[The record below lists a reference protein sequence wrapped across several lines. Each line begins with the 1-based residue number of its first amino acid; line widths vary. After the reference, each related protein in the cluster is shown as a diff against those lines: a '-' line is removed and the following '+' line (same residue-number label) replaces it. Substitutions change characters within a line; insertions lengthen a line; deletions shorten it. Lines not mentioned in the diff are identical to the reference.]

1 MIGRNKSIGP
11 DGIPGLILKT
21 GAEAV
26 ILYLVQLL
34 DITINNDTIPR
45 DWKKAIVVPIHKGGD
60 CLVVKN

>member
-45 DWKKAIVVPIHKGGD
+45 DWKKAIVVPIHK
-60 CLVVKN
+60 